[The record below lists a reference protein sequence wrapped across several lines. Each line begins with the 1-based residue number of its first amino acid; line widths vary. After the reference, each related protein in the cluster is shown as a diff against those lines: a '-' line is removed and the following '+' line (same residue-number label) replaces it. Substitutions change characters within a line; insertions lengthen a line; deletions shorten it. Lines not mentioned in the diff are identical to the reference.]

1 MKALI
6 EETERL
12 KGQIALIRKE
22 HQCADHLDIRTRIFE
37 GKKNRHFVYQCTVC
51 GKQRKGPLKEAEA
64 RRQLNGREAAIFDV
78 NVETAIEA
86 SCKTIRAR
94 LAEIDSQLDPR
105 ARESLA
111 EIKRQW
117 DESIEHDKQVVEGPL
132 TKLIE
137 AHSKEHAVNITLR
150 HLLPLRLELRSEL
163 ISKVNRLSTEE
174 ELKKWVLPHLE
185 EDFEVFPEVAGK
197 HLAGAAVFID
207 FLLRPRPHLV
217 KHGFVD
223 GFVGLEVKYIAQDEG
238 FSRKSSRALWQTISY
253 TDSVF
258 VVNGESVSLSFA
270 ALFCNLSFQNEAELL
285 KSFGGHQSENDKAEW
300 RAMQLL
306 ANHANVRVL
315 KMRGN
320 RDAWKGWS
328 FSFAAGSM
336 YFTHWIGRK
345 DGESGFTLHDKNL
358 VEKRRIGNF

>member
-1 MKALI
+1 MQALRD
-6 EETERL
+6 ETEKL
-12 KGQIALIRKE
+12 KGQIALIRKDHE
-22 HQCADHLDIRTRIFE
+22 CADHLDIRTRIFE
-37 GKKNRHFVYQCTVC
+37 GKVNRHFVYQCTIC

-64 RRQLNGREAAIFDV
+64 KRQLNGREPVMFDASI
-78 NVETAIEA
+78 ETAIEA
-86 SCKTIRAR
+86 SCRAIYAK
-94 LAEIDSQLDPR
+94 LAEIDSQMHPR
-105 ARESLA
+105 VGDSLT
-111 EIKRQW
+111 ELRRQW
-117 DESIEHDKQVVEGPL
+117 DESIEHDKRVVEGSL

-137 AHSKEHAVNITLR
+137 AHSKEQAVNITLR

-163 ISKVNRLSTEE
+163 IAKVNRFSNEE
-174 ELKKWVLPHLE
+174 ELKTWVLPHLE
-185 EDFEVFPEVAGK
+185 EDFEVFPEAAGK

-238 FSRKSSRALWQTISY
+238 FSRKSSRSFWQTISY

-258 VVNGESVSLSFA
+258 FVNGESVTLSFA

-306 ANHANVRVL
+306 ANHANVGVL

-320 RDAWKGWS
+320 RDEWRGWS
-328 FSFAAGSM
+328 FSFAAGSL

-345 DGESGFTLHDKNL
+345 DGESGFTLHDNNL
-358 VEKRRIGNF
+358 VEKRRI